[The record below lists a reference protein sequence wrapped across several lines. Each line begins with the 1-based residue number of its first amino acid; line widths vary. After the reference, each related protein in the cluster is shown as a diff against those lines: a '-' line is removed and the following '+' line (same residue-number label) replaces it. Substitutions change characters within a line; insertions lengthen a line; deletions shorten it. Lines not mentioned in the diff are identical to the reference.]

1 LEELRIGVFIC
12 HCGLNIAGS
21 VDVKALV
28 ESCKKLEDVVYV
40 ADHKYLCSKEGQELI
55 AKAVEE
61 HKLNRVVIAS
71 CSPKMH
77 ETTFKRL
84 LAEKLNENYLEIAN
98 IREQCSWVHSNAT
111 DKAFDLIRMAVARVR
126 FAKPLSKKKFK
137 PIQSVLVV
145 GGGIAGITTAL
156 DLAGMGFK
164 VYLVEKEPTIGGNMA
179 KLECIFPTMDCSMCV
194 LSPLMNDVYNHPNIE
209 LISYAEVERIE
220 GHVGNFRVVVRK
232 KARYVNENCTSCGLC
247 SEICPIEVP
256 NEFDCNLSV
265 RKAIYIPFPQAV
277 PPYYVVDSNACVG
290 CKLCLAVCEPNAIDF
305 SQRDELVE
313 LEVGTIVLATG
324 YKLFDA
330 KNLKEY
336 GYGLKNVYTS
346 MEFERL
352 LSRLDL
358 KGKKIAFVL
367 CAGSR
372 DERYKRYCS
381 GVCCMYSIKQ
391 ALMAKEKGAEPYV
404 FYTDIRAVGKN
415 EEFYRRALRNGVIF
429 LRGKVAEVYD
439 NGRLVVKY
447 EDTLLGKVFKLEFD
461 IVVLALPIVPNIPF
475 DLTKDEFGF
484 ALAVHPKLKP
494 VESFTKGVFL
504 AGCCSSPKDIYET
517 ILSAHSCAV
526 EVAKMLKSEIEIE
539 TIFAKINPNACIRC
553 GLCKDVCTFGAIE
566 GNLSEGYRVVEA
578 VCRGCGNCSA
588 ECPVNAIEVTPSDE
602 EIFAQIENC
611 GGGVIGF
618 LCDWCAYNA
627 CDTAGRLKLSYP
639 KEFKAIR
646 VPCIARVDVRH
657 ILKALEYADGVLV
670 MGCYPKDCHYSS
682 NVHAIRRVKE
692 LKEFLKTY
700 GLDEKVEIA
709 HVSSTEAEKFV
720 EIVKRFIEKLKFQI

>member
-1 LEELRIGVFIC
+1 
-12 HCGLNIAGS
+12 
-21 VDVKALV
+21 
-28 ESCKKLEDVVYV
+28 
-40 ADHKYLCSKEGQELI
+40 
-55 AKAVEE
+55 
-61 HKLNRVVIAS
+61 
-71 CSPKMH
+71 
-77 ETTFKRL
+77 
-84 LAEKLNENYLEIAN
+84 
-98 IREQCSWVHSNAT
+98 
-111 DKAFDLIRMAVARVR
+111 
-126 FAKPLSKKKFK
+126 
-137 PIQSVLVV
+137 
-145 GGGIAGITTAL
+145 
-156 DLAGMGFK
+156 
-164 VYLVEKEPTIGGNMA
+164 
-179 KLECIFPTMDCSMCV
+179 
-194 LSPLMNDVYNHPNIE
+194 MNDVYNHPNIE

-305 SQRDELVE
+305 SQKDEFVE
-313 LEVGTIVLATG
+313 LKVGAIVLATG
-324 YKLFDA
+324 YKLFDP

-358 KGKKIAFVL
+358 NGKKIAFVL

-391 ALMAKEKGAEPYV
+391 ALMAKERGAEPYV

-415 EEFYRRALRNGVIF
+415 EEFYRRALRNGVVF

-439 NGRLVVKY
+439 NGKLVVKY
-447 EDTLLGKVFKLEFD
+447 EDTLLGKAFKLEFD
-461 IVVLALPIVPNIPF
+461 IIVLALPIVPNIPF
-475 DLTKDEFGF
+475 DLAKDVFGF
-484 ALAVHPKLKP
+484 ALAIHPKLKP

-504 AGCCSSPKDIYET
+504 AGCCSSPKDIYES

-539 TIFAKINPNACIRC
+539 TTFAKINTNICIGC
-553 GLCKDVCTFGAIE
+553 GLCKDVCMFGAIE
-566 GNLSEGYRVVEA
+566 GNLSEGYKVVEEI
-578 VCRGCGNCSA
+578 CRGCGNCSA

-646 VPCIARVDVRH
+646 VPCIARVDIRH

-700 GLDEKVEIA
+700 GLDEKVKIA

-720 EIVKRFIEKLKFQI
+720 EIVKEFIEKLKSQI